1 MVLKIPKSLPK
12 LLMRFFHYMTQGL
25 MSPDTSLYTLRNK
38 EVCIKKLKKIEEKKG
53 GKKGSIKYVKIIE

>member
-1 MVLKIPKSLPK
+1 
-12 LLMRFFHYMTQGL
+12 MTQGL

-38 EVCIKKLKKIEEKKG
+38 EVCIKKLKKKIEEKKG